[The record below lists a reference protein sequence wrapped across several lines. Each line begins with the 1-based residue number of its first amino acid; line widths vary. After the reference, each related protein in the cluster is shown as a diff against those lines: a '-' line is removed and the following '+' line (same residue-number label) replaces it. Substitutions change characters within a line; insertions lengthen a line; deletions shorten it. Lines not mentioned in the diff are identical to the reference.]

1 MADGLAAYLRALRER
16 ADRSQMATS
25 TRAELHETYLSKVE
39 AGKRRPTIEA
49 LMDIL
54 EALDASVPERREALR
69 LLLEEIAPPA
79 AMALLAPAFTPV
91 SPAARSVVPPPP
103 APSTAQTVSRRIRR
117 RHHRQ
122 WRRYWPALALV
133 AAFGWGTPAWATPTD
148 RGSLSDNAPIRRIL
162 SRRRHRGGRG
172 HPPRLGASCGR
183 TPQRGPA
190 RGVYSTRQAPRV
202 SGKIRNDPS
211 RRVLGSFPRICGYP

>member
-1 MADGLAAYLRALRER
+1 MADGLAAYLRHLRER
-16 ADRSQMATS
+16 ADRSQMTAS
-25 TRAELHETYLSKVE
+25 KRAGLHETYLSKLE
-39 AGKRRPTIEA
+39 AGGRRPTIGA

-54 EALDASVPERREALR
+54 EALDASVNERREALR

-79 AMALLAPAFTPV
+79 AMALLAPAFAPV
-91 SPAARSVVPPPP
+91 VPAARSVAPP
-103 APSTAQTVSRRIRR
+103 AAPPSPAQTVSRRIRR

-133 AAFGWGTPAWATPTD
+133 AAIGWGTPAWASPTS
-148 RGSLSDNAPIRRIL
+148 RGSLSDNPPIGRIL
-162 SRRRHRGGRG
+162 SRRRGRGGRG

-183 TPQRGPA
+183 SPQRGPTC
-190 RGVYSTRQAPRV
+190 RVYSARQALSV
-202 SGKIRNDPS
+202 SGKMRNDRS